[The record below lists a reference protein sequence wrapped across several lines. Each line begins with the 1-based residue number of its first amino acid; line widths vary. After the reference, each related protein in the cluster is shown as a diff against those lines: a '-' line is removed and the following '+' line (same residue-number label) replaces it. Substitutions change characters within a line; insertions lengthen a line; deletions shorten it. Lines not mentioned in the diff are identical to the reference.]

1 MVAGL
6 EMSESPQITTA
17 KISDLL
23 PYANNA
29 REHTEE
35 QVAQVAASIKEFG
48 WTNPLIVHNQT
59 VVAGHARLAAA
70 RKLGLE
76 EVPVIDRS
84 DMSEAQWKA
93 YVLADNQ
100 LAQNAT
106 WNEGLLTLELDALAE
121 LDFDLD
127 LLGFEDLDALI
138 GNDEPEE
145 GRTDPDEVPEP
156 PADPITQPG
165 DLWILGEHRLLCG
178 DSTDAESVAY
188 LMDGEKANM
197 VFTDPPYGMNL
208 DTDYSKIKG
217 SDKSPN
223 AKGYKW
229 NPVIGD
235 DSPFDPRPLIDYF
248 DDVKEQFWWG
258 VDYYFQRVPDG
269 GGLLVWQKRDKADA
283 EMIGNDFEICWSR
296 SRHKKATFW
305 HRWVGFDSVER
316 GDVRHHPTQKP
327 IALVEWVV
335 NQWTAEGDIITDPF
349 LGSGTTLIAAERL
362 GRKCYGIEIDP
373 IYCDV
378 IIKRWEDFTGKKA
391 VLSDA
396 KT

>member
-248 DDVKEQFWWG
+248 DDVKEQFGG
-258 VDYYFQRVPDG
+258 V
-269 GGLLVWQKRDKADA
+269 L
-283 EMIGNDFEICWSR
+283 
-296 SRHKKATFW
+296 
-305 HRWVGFDSVER
+305 
-316 GDVRHHPTQKP
+316 
-327 IALVEWVV
+327 
-335 NQWTAEGDIITDPF
+335 IITSSVF
-349 LGSGTTLIAAERL
+349 LM
-362 GRKCYGIEIDP
+362 
-373 IYCDV
+373 V
-378 IIKRWEDFTGKKA
+378 EDCLFGKSETKQM
-391 VLSDA
+391 L
-396 KT
+396 K